1 MRSCSTRLVILSFDT
16 ATDVATACLSAHGEV
31 LAESATAGRSVGAQ
45 RLLDDVHGLL
55 ARAGVPLDRVEVIV
69 AGTGPGTFTGLRIGL
84 ATARALGFA
93 LGIPVR
99 GVSTLAALRHPA
111 EVDVACIDARRGEVF
126 CAGPGLEP
134 QALTPQ
140 ALAQVLPAGAVVA
153 GDGAV
158 RYRDLLEGADIP
170 PDDSPLHVPHARH
183 HAALHDV
190 AGPPDPCYLRAP
202 DADRSLAA
210 RAAG

>member
-1 MRSCSTRLVILSFDT
+1 MTLSFDT
-16 ATDVATACLSAHGEV
+16 ATDVATACVSSDGEV
-31 LAESATAGRSVGAQ
+31 LGESASAGRSVGAQ

-55 ARAGVPLDRVEVIV
+55 DRAGVTPADLDLIV

-93 LGIPVR
+93 LGVPVR
-99 GVSTLAALRHPA
+99 GVSTLAALRVPA

-126 CAGPGLEP
+126 CAGPEIEP
-134 QALTPQ
+134 QAIDPA
-140 ALAQVLPAGAVVA
+140 ALASLLPDGATVA

-158 RYRDLLEGADIP
+158 RYREALAGARIP

-183 HAALHDV
+183 HAALHAT
-190 AGPPDPCYLRAP
+190 AGPPEPCYLRAP
-202 DADRSLAA
+202 DADRNLAM